1 MIQPEA
7 KLKRKLLEAFQDLTG
22 GKHAKRAFGAGIV
35 AGPFQKQGFPD
46 QVFMAEG
53 GEAWVESKANGGK
66 LTESQKLQLPRMAR
80 AGRRVFVL
88 ECPDMSVDKKDR
100 QLLLQQFD
108 EDGEL
113 GTIKVFSWPMMKER
127 YFWGIVLGV
136 DL

>member
-1 MIQPEA
+1 MIQAEA

-22 GKHAKRAFGAGIV
+22 GKHAKDAIGLWINAAALSRA
-35 AGPFQKQGFPD
+35 GFPD
-46 QVFMAEG
+46 QLFVADG
-53 GEAWVESKANGGK
+53 GEAWVESKVNGNPM
-66 LTESQKLQLPRMAR
+66 TDSQKLQCPRLAR
-80 AGRRVFVL
+80 AGRRVFLL
-88 ECPDMSVDKKDR
+88 ECPDMSLDKKDR

-108 EDGEL
+108 ARGDL